1 MQRQVQTKLNTKR
14 TTGRKWMAIRERVL
28 RLTPHCVECYKSGK
42 VNPASE
48 IDHILPLFKGGTDD
62 LDNLQALCDDC
73 HNTKTASDM
82 GHRIKPEIGIDG
94 WPKG

>member
-1 MQRQVQTKLNTKR
+1 MKR
-14 TTGRKWMAIRERVL
+14 TTGRKWMAIREKVL

-42 VNPASE
+42 VNPATE
-48 IDHILPLFKGGTDD
+48 IDHILPLFKGGADD

-73 HNTKTASDM
+73 HNTKTANDM